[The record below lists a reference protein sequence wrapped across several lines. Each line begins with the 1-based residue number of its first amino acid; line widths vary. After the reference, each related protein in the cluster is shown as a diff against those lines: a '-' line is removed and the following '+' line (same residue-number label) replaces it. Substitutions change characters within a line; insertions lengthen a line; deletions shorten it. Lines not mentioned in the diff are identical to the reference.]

1 MTHFRRR
8 LLSGVSLGAM
18 IDAVFWGTH
27 GLAMMRPVLPRVL
40 PEDAIVFP
48 TRDDLAL

>member
-1 MTHFRRR
+1 MMRLRAA
-8 LLSGVSLGAM
+8 LLSGISLGVM
-18 IDAVFWGTH
+18 VEAVFWGTH
-27 GLAMMRPVLPRVL
+27 GLAMMRPVLPKEL